1 MSTNKRA
8 RVHEYPRTHFAV
20 AIDLREWSPARRKDR
35 KPIEG
40 LPSHLVNDKG
50 RYRSSEIYSSE
61 IYSSEIYSSK
71 VTRQKLLV
79 KFTRRARLVLLENP
93 VLNVP
98 VPA

>member
-61 IYSSEIYSSK
+61 IYSSK